1 MKETATESK
10 TKPKSTKGTIGTK
23 NEPRNLGKASKRA
36 KKSTQ
41 KPKNLNNELDEEKNS
56 STKDVDMP
64 LRETLKTTE
73 TDPNEPKD
81 THSSEVVTQSS
92 ASVSSDSSDKTAPT
106 GNNDTTNEMKTTSP
120 NNKFYALDENAKNNK
135 NPNHHNPNPTRTPQ
149 KSSKETLTDY
159 ALSSFKSKAPTMR

>member
-1 MKETATESK
+1 MKETTTESK
-10 TKPKSTKGTIGTK
+10 TTPKSTKGTIGTK

-73 TDPNEPKD
+73 TDPNEPNLQHRYHPIRQIKP
-81 THSSEVVTQSS
+81 H
-92 ASVSSDSSDKTAPT
+92 
-106 GNNDTTNEMKTTSP
+106 
-120 NNKFYALDENAKNNK
+120 LL
-135 NPNHHNPNPTRTPQ
+135 
-149 KSSKETLTDY
+149 ETMIPL
-159 ALSSFKSKAPTMR
+159 KR